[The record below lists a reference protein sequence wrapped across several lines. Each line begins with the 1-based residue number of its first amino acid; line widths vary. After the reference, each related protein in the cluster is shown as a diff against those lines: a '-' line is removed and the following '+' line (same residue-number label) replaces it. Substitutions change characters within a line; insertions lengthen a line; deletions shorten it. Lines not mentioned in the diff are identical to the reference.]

1 MKLLKFVPYGHHGS
15 YRVVYSPNRKVLGV
29 LYKEVDG
36 FYTFTARSGGSRGS
50 WGGEVLRE
58 LGCGIIELNK
68 TWKEEVERYGK
79 GKG

>member
-15 YRVVYSPNRKVLGV
+15 YHVVYSPNRKVLGS

-36 FYTFTARSGGSRGS
+36 FYTFTARSGSCGS
-50 WGGEVLRE
+50 WGGDVLCE
-58 LGCGIIELNK
+58 LGCGIVELNK
-68 TWKEEVERYGK
+68 TWQEEVERYGK